1 MTSSRNTW
9 SAAAVAAALISIS
22 GLAGAQPTTD
32 PASASASAG
41 TPFAEGEIRKVDKE
55 NQKLTIK
62 HGPLKNLDMP
72 GMTMVFQVQDPAVLE
87 KVQVGD
93 KVQFVADKI
102 DGKFTVTKLEAA
114 R

>member
-1 MTSSRNTW
+1 MTSRNTW
-9 SAAAVAAALISIS
+9 AAAIVAAALTSFTS
-22 GLAGAQPTTD
+22 LASAQQATD
-32 PASASASAG
+32 ATSASAPAG
-41 TPFAEGEIRKVDKE
+41 TPLADGEIRKIDKE
-55 NQKLTIK
+55 NGKLTIK

-72 GMTMVFQVQDPAVLE
+72 GMTMVFQVQDAAVLD

-93 KVQFVADKI
+93 KVQFAADKI

>member
-9 SAAAVAAALISIS
+9 ATAVVAAALMSIS
-22 GLAGAQPTTD
+22 GLVSAQQATD
-32 PASASASAG
+32 AASASVPAG
-41 TPFAEGEIRKVDKE
+41 TPFAEGEIRKIDKE
-55 NQKLTIK
+55 NGKLTIR

-93 KVQFVADKI
+93 KVQFTADKI
-102 DGKFTVTKLEAA
+102 DGKFTVTGLEAA

>member
-9 SAAAVAAALISIS
+9 SAAVIAAALISIS

-32 PASASASAG
+32 PASASAPAG

-55 NQKLTIK
+55 NLKLTIK

-87 KVQVGD
+87 KVQVGN
-93 KVQFVADKI
+93 KVQFTADKI
-102 DGKFTVTKLEAA
+102 DGKFTVIKLEAA

>member
-9 SAAAVAAALISIS
+9 ASAVVAAALISFS
-22 GLAGAQPTTD
+22 GLVSAQQATD
-32 PASASASAG
+32 ATNASAPAG
-41 TPFAEGEIRKVDKE
+41 TPLVDGEIRKVDKE

-93 KVQFVADKI
+93 KVQFTADKI